1 MRTDFRKTAG
11 TTGANAATAADPNG
25 GTATATRGA
34 AARGAVLAA
43 AAAALALSLS
53 ACGGH
58 DGSAESSSSGAP
70 TAGSASTA
78 PSSTAADKAADANG
92 TDGGTTA
99 APAASTKAGSAP
111 ASGTGA
117 HKTATG
123 GGSTPA
129 CTFQDVRV
137 TMEKADETPTEHI
150 VLTARNTSR
159 HSCRLLQYPLIAFG
173 DLHTAP
179 DVPAVAKSRPAAPVV
194 LKPGDPAYANVR
206 IALGGVHEN
215 ARVVRSFSVNLFAP
229 EGPAEG
235 SDDVTAPAGGIA
247 VDDAVAKTGY
257 WTYELRNGADE
268 F

>member
-1 MRTDFRKTAG
+1 MRTDFRRTAG
-11 TTGANAATAADPNG
+11 TTAATAATAA
-25 GTATATRGA
+25 GTSGRAATRGA
-34 AARGAVLAA
+34 AARGAVLAT

-58 DGSAESSSSGAP
+58 DGSAAPSSSGSPA
-70 TAGSASTA
+70 AGSASAA
-78 PSSTAADKAADANG
+78 PSSTAADTAADANG
-92 TDGGTTA
+92 TNGGATA

-111 ASGTGA
+111 ASGTGT
-117 HKTATG
+117 HRTAAG
-123 GGSTPA
+123 GGTPA
-129 CTFQDVRV
+129 CTFQDVKV

-150 VLTARNTSR
+150 VLTARNTSG

-179 DVPAVAKSRPAAPVV
+179 DVPAVAKSRPAAAVV

-215 ARVVRSFSVNLFAP
+215 AHVVRSFTVNLFAP

-247 VDDAVAKTGY
+247 VDDAVARTGY